1 MLIRSLVESDIDQ
14 ILAFKLGYY
23 ETPWSKKQLVGVL
36 QASLRGTCLVNVG
49 IDDKTRV
56 AIAYIVVSY
65 VLDQA
70 DVQNIVVDESFRGLG
85 WGRKML
91 QATTNE
97 LGSKGVT
104 ELFLEVRPSNQ
115 AAVNLYQSMGFEYK
129 QKRQDYYLGVAGMR
143 EDAWVF
149 SLKHR

>member
-1 MLIRSLVESDIDQ
+1 
-14 ILAFKLGYY
+14 
-23 ETPWSKKQLVGVL
+23 
-36 QASLRGTCLVNVG
+36 
-49 IDDKTRV
+49 
-56 AIAYIVVSY
+56 
-65 VLDQA
+65 
-70 DVQNIVVDESFRGLG
+70 
-85 WGRKML
+85 ML